1 MHSDFFLNHDE
12 VNSEETIG
20 AAISDLFREKP
31 SSRKALQEC
40 VATGSRALTE
50 RDVGREEAEDSGL
63 EAFCLTRKRKQ
74 HFHRR
79 KQEDLEV
86 AHISLWI
93 NSESPPRATY
103 LELIGLLFLASW

>member
-1 MHSDFFLNHDE
+1 MHSDFFLNHDK

-50 RDVGREEAEDSGL
+50 GTWGGRRRQRDRTRGIR
-63 EAFCLTRKRKQ
+63 LTGKRKQ
-74 HFHRR
+74 
-79 KQEDLEV
+79 QDLEV

-93 NSESPPRATY
+93 NSVSPPRAMY
-103 LELIGLLFLASW
+103 LELISLLFLASW

>member
-12 VNSEETIG
+12 VNSDETIG

-50 RDVGREEAEDSGL
+50 GTWGGREEEAEGQD
-63 EAFCLTRKRKQ
+63 
-74 HFHRR
+74 
-79 KQEDLEV
+79 
-86 AHISLWI
+86 
-93 NSESPPRATY
+93 
-103 LELIGLLFLASW
+103 